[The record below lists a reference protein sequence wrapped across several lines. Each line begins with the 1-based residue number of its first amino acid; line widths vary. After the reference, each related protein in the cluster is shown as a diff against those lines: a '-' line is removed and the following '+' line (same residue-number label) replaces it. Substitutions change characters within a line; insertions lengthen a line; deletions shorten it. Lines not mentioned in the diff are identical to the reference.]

1 MDQGN
6 FRGNREITM
15 RSPGKWKVLF
25 WDLDGT
31 ITDPRRGIIDSYIA
45 YLREAEVPVPA
56 EKDLFWVIG
65 PPLRECL
72 AKLLNTTDSARIE
85 DAVTR
90 YRHWYVNEGLMYRD
104 TPYPGIESLLSEL
117 KNSGYRMFIATAKA
131 HSYARMILRH
141 WNLERYFE
149 AVHGSELDG
158 TRSNKADLLRWMT
171 TELDLGEPGE
181 IVMIGDR
188 SHDIIAAKKNGIAS
202 IGIGY
207 GYGSQ
212 DELTSAGATYY
223 APDIAS
229 LRATLVSAPR

>member
-1 MDQGN
+1 MTAAA
-6 FRGNREITM
+6 I
-15 RSPGKWKVLF
+15 WKVLF

-31 ITDPRRGIIDSYIA
+31 ITDPRRGIVDSYIA
-45 YLREAEVPVPA
+45 FLNEAEVPVPD
-56 EKDLFWVIG
+56 ESELLWVIG

-72 AKLLNTTDSARIE
+72 AKLLQTNDPERIE
-85 DAVTR
+85 YAVTR

-158 TRSNKADLLRWMT
+158 TRSNKAELLRWMT
-171 TELDLGEPGE
+171 SELDLREPGE

-188 SHDIIAAKKNGIAS
+188 SHDIVAARKNGIAS
-202 IGIGY
+202 IGVGY
-207 GYGSQ
+207 GYGSKN
-212 DELTSAGATYY
+212 ELTDAGASYF
-223 APDIAS
+223 AADIAD
-229 LRATLVSAPR
+229 LRKTLLNGP